1 MVFMLT
7 LILSLQ
13 ANENLNRKVE
23 SITGST
29 AVCVGSTIQLTDG
42 VSGGS
47 WSSSSKSYATVNSSG
62 VVTGV
67 AATSLVTI
75 THTATGYSSS
85 INITVNALPT
95 ITAISEGNSAAKSKK
110 QFVKTITKTSPI
122 VKVFPNPTNGVINVQ
137 LPNNGNWQITATD
150 ITGKIVWEQECNGC
164 TGVLKHSFN
173 NAKGL
178 YFIKIINTITGQ
190 QFVKKINLQ

>member
-137 LPNNGNWQITATD
+137 LPENGNWQITATD
-150 ITGKIVWEQECNGC
+150 IVGRVVWQQECNGC
-164 TGVLKHSFN
+164 NGIIKHNLNGV
-173 NAKGL
+173 KGI
-178 YFIKIINTITGQ
+178 YFIKIVNSITGLQ
-190 QFVKKINLQ
+190 SINKISLQ